1 MKIKKNKPIVT
12 VIIASY
18 NNEKFIKKC
27 LNSILNQTHK
37 KIEIIVVDDCSTD
50 NSIQVLKKFKKRIKL
65 IKIKTK
71 DNIAGY
77 DQMQTYY
84 NGFLKSRGD
93 IICFLDSDD
102 YYEKNK
108 VKYVLNFFI
117 KNKKENILFDLPIIV
132 KNNKYTLIRNKDKI
146 IQTYWPYFPSQSCIS
161 VKRNLLKKIF
171 RSIKFKKF
179 PDVHMDFR
187 IAIYSKFLV
196 GKINILNKNLTY
208 YRQTVGNQ
216 SSNFKFLS
224 NSWWKRRKQAHEYI
238 IYFFKKNKIK
248 YEKNF
253 DYYLTHLV
261 NFIFNVF

>member
-1 MKIKKNKPIVT
+1 MLNKLTATIL
-12 VIIASY
+12 IANY
-18 NNEKFIKKC
+18 NNAKFIKKC
-27 LNSILNQTHK
+27 LTSILNQSHK
-37 KIEIIVVDDCSTD
+37 KIEIIVIDDCSTD
-50 NSIQVLKKFKKRIKL
+50 NSIQVLKKFKK
-65 IKIKTK
+65 KIKVIKNKTK
-71 DNIAGY
+71 NNIAGY

-108 VKYVLNFFI
+108 IKDVLIFFI
-117 KNKKENILFDLPIIV
+117 KNKKENILFDLPII
-132 KNNKYTLIRNKDKI
+132 KNNNQYTLARNKDKI

-161 VKRNLLKKIF
+161 VKKNLLKRIF
-171 RSIKFKKF
+171 KSIKFKKF
-179 PDVHMDFR
+179 PDIHMDFR
-187 IAIYSKFLV
+187 IAIYSKFLI

-208 YRQTVGNQ
+208 YRQTQDNV

-224 NSWWKRRKQAHEYI
+224 KSWWKRRKQAHEYI

-261 NFIFNVF
+261 NFILNIF

>member
-1 MKIKKNKPIVT
+1 MLNKLTATIL
-12 VIIASY
+12 IANY
-18 NNEKFIKKC
+18 NNAKFIKKC
-27 LNSILNQTHK
+27 LTSILNQSHK
-37 KIEIIVVDDCSTD
+37 KIEIIVIDDCSTD
-50 NSIQVLKKFKKRIKL
+50 NSIQVLKKFKKKIKL
-65 IKIKTK
+65 IRNKTK
-71 DNIAGY
+71 NNIAGY

-108 VKYVLNFFI
+108 IKDVLNFFI
-117 KNKKENILFDLPIIV
+117 KNKKENILFDLPII
-132 KNNKYTLIRNKDKI
+132 KNNNQYTLARNKDKI

-161 VKRNLLKKIF
+161 VKKNLLKRIF
-171 RSIKFKKF
+171 KSIKFKKF
-179 PDVHMDFR
+179 PDIHMDFR
-187 IAIYSKFLV
+187 IAIYSKFLI

-208 YRQTVGNQ
+208 YRQTQDNV

-224 NSWWKRRKQAHEYI
+224 KSWWKRRKQAHEYI

-261 NFIFNVF
+261 NFILNIF

>member
-27 LNSILNQTHK
+27 LNSILNQIHK

-50 NSIQVLKKFKKRIKL
+50 NSIQVLKKFKKKIKL
-65 IKIKTK
+65 IKNKTK
-71 DNIAGY
+71 DNITGY

-108 VKYVLNFFI
+108 VKCVLNFFI

-132 KNNKYTLIRNKDKI
+132 KNNK
-146 IQTYWPYFPSQSCIS
+146 
-161 VKRNLLKKIF
+161 
-171 RSIKFKKF
+171 
-179 PDVHMDFR
+179 
-187 IAIYSKFLV
+187 
-196 GKINILNKNLTY
+196 
-208 YRQTVGNQ
+208 
-216 SSNFKFLS
+216 
-224 NSWWKRRKQAHEYI
+224 
-238 IYFFKKNKIK
+238 
-248 YEKNF
+248 
-253 DYYLTHLV
+253 
-261 NFIFNVF
+261 

>member
-1 MKIKKNKPIVT
+1 MKKKINNPAVT

-27 LNSILNQTHK
+27 LNSILNQTYK

-50 NSIQVLKKFKKRIKL
+50 NSIQLLKKFKKKIKL
-65 IKIKTK
+65 IKNKKK

-93 IICFLDSDD
+93 VIFFLDSDD

-108 VKYVLNFFI
+108 VKNVLNFFI

-132 KNNKYTLIRNKDKI
+132 KNNKYILEKNKNKI
-146 IQTYWPYFPSQSCIS
+146 IQSYWPYFPSQSCIS

-179 PDVHMDFR
+179 PDIHMDFR
-187 IAIYSKFLV
+187 IAVYSKFLV
-196 GKINILNKNLTY
+196 GKMNILNKNLTY
-208 YRQTVGNQ
+208 YRQTEGNV

-224 NSWWKRRKQAHEYI
+224 ISWWKRRKQAHEYI

>member
-1 MKIKKNKPIVT
+1 MKIKINKPIVT

-27 LNSILNQTHK
+27 LNSVLNQTHK

-50 NSIQVLKKFKKRIKL
+50 NSIQVLKKFKKKIKL
-65 IKIKTK
+65 IKNKTK
-71 DNIAGY
+71 NYIAGY

-84 NGFLKSRGD
+84 NGFLKSRGN
-93 IICFLDSDD
+93 IVCFLDSDD
-102 YYEKNK
+102 YYKKNK
-108 VKYVLNFFI
+108 IKDVLNFFI
-117 KNKKENILFDLPIIV
+117 KNKKENILFDLPIIK
-132 KNNKYTLIRNKDKI
+132 KNNKYTLARNRDKF

-161 VKRNLLKKIF
+161 VKRNLLKRIF

-179 PDVHMDFR
+179 PDIHMDFR

-208 YRQTVGNQ
+208 YRQTEGNV

-224 NSWWKRRKQAHEYI
+224 KSWWKRRKQAHEYI
-238 IYFFKKNKIK
+238 IYFFKKKKIK

-253 DYYLTHLV
+253 DYYLTHSI
-261 NFIFNVF
+261 NFILNIF

>member
-1 MKIKKNKPIVT
+1 MKKKINNPAVT

-27 LNSILNQTHK
+27 LNSILNQTYK

-50 NSIQVLKKFKKRIKL
+50 NSIQLLKKFKKKIKL
-65 IKIKTK
+65 IKNKKK

-93 IICFLDSDD
+93 VIFFLDSDD

-108 VKYVLNFFI
+108 VKNVLNFFI
-117 KNKKENILFDLPIIV
+117 KNKKENILFDMPIIV
-132 KNNKYTLIRNKDKI
+132 KNNKYILEKNKNKI
-146 IQTYWPYFPSQSCIS
+146 IQAYWPYFPSQSCIS

-179 PDVHMDFR
+179 PDIHMDFR
-187 IAIYSKFLV
+187 IAVYSKFLV
-196 GKINILNKNLTY
+196 GKMNILNKNLTY
-208 YRQTVGNQ
+208 YRQTEGNV

-224 NSWWKRRKQAHEYI
+224 ISWWKRRKQAHEYI